1 MGAPDFSR
9 SSFTSF
15 ASIFS
20 VTVDTLIHLFF
31 HLFIPGKVPAMC
43 GAFGGMLFFKTAG
56 AEAPFYQPRYGP
68 TEVGP

>member
-20 VTVDTLIHLFF
+20 VTVDILASPFLSSF
-31 HLFIPGKVPAMC
+31 HPGEVPAMR
-43 GAFGGMLFFKTAG
+43 GAFVGMLFFKTAG
-56 AEAPFYQPRYGP
+56 AEARR
-68 TEVGP
+68 